1 MVALKRSSSFLRSFT
16 KTSKQNAVCLGYKAE
31 CSVFRVQVFKLSII
45 RKVVTDDELFSS
57 FKVSER
63 FAGVL
68 PEDHA
73 SGLSLSSPARTP
85 EISDKGFITLN

>member
-1 MVALKRSSSFLRSFT
+1 MKSFT
-16 KTSKQNAVCLGYKAE
+16 KTNKQNAVCLGYKAE

-63 FAGVL
+63 FAAVL

-73 SGLSLSSPARTP
+73 SGLSLSLSSPARTP